1 MIVLASASPRRREL
15 LSNLVQ
21 QFEVLP
27 ADIDETPFE
36 LEKPEEYVIRMAREK
51 AEAVID
57 KHQLALRDLVIASDT
72 SVVLG
77 DTILGKPINFED
89 ANNMLRALS
98 GKTHRVM
105 TSLCVCNGGLNR
117 VATRNVVT
125 DVTFRDISD
134 LEIQQY
140 WSTGEPTDKA
150 GAYAIQ
156 GIGSIFVSHISGSFS
171 AVVGLPLF
179 ELSQLLSEFGV
190 SALKEN
196 NHE

>member
-1 MIVLASASPRRREL
+1 MIVLASASPRRQQL
-15 LSNLVQ
+15 LSSLVKE
-21 QFEVLP
+21 FEVLP
-27 ADIDETPFE
+27 ADIDEAPFE

-51 AEAVID
+51 AEAAISLN
-57 KHQLALRDLVIASDT
+57 KLAVRDLVIASDT

-77 DTILGKPINFED
+77 DVILGKPTDFEH
-89 ANNMLRALS
+89 AQQMLRSLS
-98 GKTHRVM
+98 GGAHRVM

-117 VATRNVVT
+117 VVVRNVIT
-125 DVTFRDISD
+125 DVTFREISD

-140 WSTGEPTDKA
+140 WSTGEPMDKA

-156 GIGSIFVSHISGSFS
+156 GVGSVFVSHISGSFS

-179 ELSQLLSEFGV
+179 ELSQILSEFGV

-196 NHE
+196 IHE